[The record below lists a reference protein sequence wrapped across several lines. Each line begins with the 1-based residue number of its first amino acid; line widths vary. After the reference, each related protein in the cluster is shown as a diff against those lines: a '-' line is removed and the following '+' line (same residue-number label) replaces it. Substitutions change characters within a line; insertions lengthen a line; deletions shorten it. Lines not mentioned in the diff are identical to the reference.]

1 MDFSNGKELLHCCGK
16 HKLPISGITR
26 LREIE
31 IGHVTEEEIDQR
43 LSKVYDIMSNSIK
56 VPIREPR
63 KSIGGLIG
71 GISAILGMRKRVEP
85 NPR

>member
-43 LSKVYDIMSNSIK
+43 LSKVYDIMRARNTT
-56 VPIREPR
+56 RLR
-63 KSIGGLIG
+63 A
-71 GISAILGMRKRVEP
+71 GIQAMVL
-85 NPR
+85 